1 MLKGEDFMG
10 ARFEGRVAIITG
22 AAKGMGQATA
32 VEMARD
38 GAAVV
43 ITDIDAAGLEETS
56 ALVRAARGA
65 ATAIVCDIQDRAQV
79 DALIARTKAELGRLD
94 ILVNNAGLLLP
105 GTIEETTDDI
115 IDRTLNINVKGILYA
130 IRAATPIM
138 KEQKYGRIVNVSSIT
153 GKNGDNSTV
162 FVYGA
167 SKGAVISLTRSVGRQ
182 LGPFGVTCNAIAP
195 HAVMTEMMKYWT
207 DEKKAKA
214 AASIPVRRLGTVEDI
229 SHLIC
234 FLSSDSASF
243 INGETVN
250 INGGY
255 YMD

>member
-1 MLKGEDFMG
+1 MG
-10 ARFEGRVAIITG
+10 ARFEGKVAIVTG
-22 AAKGMGQATA
+22 AAKGMGLATA
-32 VEMARD
+32 AEMCRD
-38 GAAVV
+38 GASVMM
-43 ITDIDAAGLEETS
+43 TDIDKAGLEE
-56 ALVRAARGA
+56 AARQIRSGGGKV
-65 ATAIVCDIQDRAQV
+65 TTEVCDIADRAQV
-79 DALIARTKAELGRLD
+79 DALIARTKKELGRLD

-115 IDRTLNINVKGILYA
+115 IDRTLNINVKGILYT

-167 SKGAVISLTRSVGRQ
+167 SKGAVISLTRSVARQ
-182 LGPFGVTCNAIAP
+182 LGPFGVTCNGIAP

-207 DEKKAKA
+207 DEKKQRA
-214 AASIPVRRLGTVEDI
+214 ADAIPVRRLGTIEDI
-229 SHLIC
+229 AHLIC
-234 FLSSDSASF
+234 FLSSDDASF

>member
-1 MLKGEDFMG
+1 M
-10 ARFEGRVAIITG
+10 ASRFSGRAAIVTG
-22 AAKGMGQATA
+22 AAKGMGLATA

-38 GAAVV
+38 GASVMM
-43 ITDIDAAGLEETS
+43 TDIDAAGLEES
-56 ALVRAARGA
+56 AGQARAAGGRILTA
-65 ATAIVCDIQDRAQV
+65 ACDIQDRKQV
-79 DALIARTKAELGRLD
+79 DALIQRTKEELGRVD

-115 IDRTLNINVKGILYA
+115 IDRTLNIDMKGVLYA
-130 IRAATPIM
+130 IREVTPIM
-138 KEQKYGRIVNVSSIT
+138 KAQKYGRIVNVSSIT

-167 SKGAVISLTRSVGRQ
+167 SKGAVISLTRSV
-182 LGPFGVTCNAIAP
+182 AP

-207 DEKKAKA
+207 EEKKQKA
-214 AASIPVRRLGTVEDI
+214 ADAIPVRRLGTIEDVA
-229 SHLIC
+229 HLIC
-234 FLSSDSASF
+234 FLSSDDSSF

>member
-1 MLKGEDFMG
+1 MGTRFKGK
-10 ARFEGRVAIITG
+10 VAIVTG
-22 AAKGMGQATA
+22 AAKGMGRATA
-32 VEMARD
+32 MELAGD

-43 ITDIDAAGLEETS
+43 ITDIDQAGMEETA
-56 ALVRAARGA
+56 ALIRSQGGEASRVP
-65 ATAIVCDIQDRAQV
+65 CDIQRRSEV
-79 DALIARTKAELGRLD
+79 DELIQGTKEKLGRVD

-105 GTIEETTDDI
+105 GTIEQTTDEI
-115 IDRTLNINVKGILYA
+115 IENTLGINVKGILYA
-130 IRAATPIM
+130 IRAVTPIM
-138 KEQKYGRIVNVSSIT
+138 KAQSYGRIVNVSSIT

-167 SKGAVISLTRSVGRQ
+167 SKGAVISLTRSVARQ
-182 LGPFGVTCNAIAP
+182 LGPFGVTCNAVAP

-207 DEKKAKA
+207 EEKKRKA
-214 AASIPVRRLGTVEDI
+214 AAAIPVGRLGTIEDV

-234 FLSSDSASF
+234 FLASDDASY
-243 INGETVN
+243 INGEIIN

>member
-1 MLKGEDFMG
+1 MG
-10 ARFEGRVAIITG
+10 TRFEGKVAIVTG

-32 VEMARD
+32 VEMCRD
-38 GAAVV
+38 GASVR
-43 ITDIDAAGLEETS
+43 ITDIDRTGLEETAQMIRRS
-56 ALVRAARGA
+56 GGKI
-65 ATAIVCDIQDRAQV
+65 TTEVCDIQDRAQV
-79 DALIARTKAELGRLD
+79 DELIQRTKKELGRLD

-115 IDRTLNINVKGILYA
+115 IDRTLNINVKGLLYT
-130 IRAATPIM
+130 IRSATPIM

-167 SKGAVISLTRSVGRQ
+167 SKGAVISLTRSVARQ

-207 DEKKAKA
+207 DEKKQRA
-214 AASIPVRRLGTVEDI
+214 ADAIPVRRLGTVEDI
-229 SHLIC
+229 AHLIC
-234 FLSSDSASF
+234 FLSSDDASF

>member
-1 MLKGEDFMG
+1 M
-10 ARFEGRVAIITG
+10 ASRFSGRAAIVTG
-22 AAKGMGQATA
+22 AAKGMGLATA

-38 GAAVV
+38 GASVMM
-43 ITDIDAAGLEETS
+43 TDIDAAGLEES
-56 ALVRAARGA
+56 AGQARAAGGRILTA
-65 ATAIVCDIQDRAQV
+65 ACDIQDRKQV
-79 DALIARTKAELGRLD
+79 DALIQRTKEELGRVD

-130 IRAATPIM
+130 IREVTPIM
-138 KEQKYGRIVNVSSIT
+138 KAQKYGRIVNVSSIT

-167 SKGAVISLTRSVGRQ
+167 SKGAVISLTRSVARQ
-182 LGPFGVTCNAIAP
+182 LGPFGVTCNAVAP

-207 DEKKAKA
+207 DEKKKKA
-214 AASIPVRRLGTVEDI
+214 ADAIPVKRLGTVEDI
-229 SHLIC
+229 AHLIC
-234 FLSSDSASF
+234 FLSSDDSSF

>member
-1 MLKGEDFMG
+1 MG
-10 ARFEGRVAIITG
+10 ARFEGKVAIITG

-32 VEMARD
+32 VEMARG

-43 ITDIDAAGLEETS
+43 ITDIDAAGLEETAALIRS
-56 ALVRAARGA
+56 AAKTGA
-65 ATAIVCDIQDRAQV
+65 GKVLPITCDIQDRAQV
-79 DALIARTKAELGRLD
+79 DALIARTKNELGRLD

-207 DEKKAKA
+207 EEKKAKA
-214 AASIPVRRLGTVEDI
+214 AAAIPVRRLGTVEDI

-234 FLSSDSASF
+234 FLSSDDAAF

>member
-1 MLKGEDFMG
+1 MG
-10 ARFEGRVAIITG
+10 ARFEGKVAIITG
-22 AAKGMGQATA
+22 AAKGMGKATA
-32 VEMARD
+32 VEMCQG
-38 GAAVV
+38 GASVR
-43 ITDIDAAGLEETS
+43 ITDIDEAGLEET
-56 ALVRAARGA
+56 ARQIRSDGGKVT
-65 ATAIVCDIQDRAQV
+65 TAVCDIQDRAQI
-79 DALIARTKAELGRLD
+79 DAMILRVKKELGRLD

-105 GTIEETTDDI
+105 GTIEETTDEI

-207 DEKKAKA
+207 DEKKQRA
-214 AASIPVRRLGTVEDI
+214 ADAIPVKRLGTVEDI

-234 FLSSDSASF
+234 FLASDDAGF

>member
-1 MLKGEDFMG
+1 MG
-10 ARFEGRVAIITG
+10 KRFEGKVAIVTG

-32 VEMARD
+32 MELARD

-43 ITDIDAAGLEETS
+43 ITDIDPAGMEETEKLIRS
-56 ALVRAARGA
+56 QGGKASFVL
-65 ATAIVCDIQDRAQV
+65 CDIQKRAQV
-79 DALIARTKAELGRLD
+79 DELILGTNKKLGRVD

-105 GTIEETTDDI
+105 GTIEETTDEI
-115 IDRTLNINVKGILYA
+115 IENTLGINVKGILYA
-130 IRAATPIM
+130 IRAVTPIM
-138 KEQKYGRIVNVSSIT
+138 KAQSYGRIVNVSSIT

-167 SKGAVISLTRSVGRQ
+167 SKGAVISLTRSVARE
-182 LGPFGVTCNAIAP
+182 LGPFGVTCNAVAP

-207 DEKKAKA
+207 DEKKKKA
-214 AASIPVRRLGTVEDI
+214 AAAIPVGRLGTIEDI

-234 FLSSDSASF
+234 FLASDNAAF

>member
-1 MLKGEDFMG
+1 MSL
-10 ARFEGRVAIITG
+10 RFAGKVAIVTG
-22 AAKGMGQATA
+22 AAKGMGLATSI
-32 VEMARD
+32 ELARD

-43 ITDIDAAGLEETS
+43 MTDIDAAGLEAS
-56 ALVRAARGA
+56 AAQVKAVGA
-65 ATAIVCDIQDRAQV
+65 TVLAVAGDVQERRQV
-79 DALIARTKAELGRLD
+79 DALIQRAKKELGRVD

-130 IRAATPIM
+130 IREVTPIM
-138 KEQKYGRIVNVSSIT
+138 KGQKYGRIVNVSSIT

-167 SKGAVISLTRSVGRQ
+167 SKGAVISLTRSVARQ
-182 LGPFGVTCNAIAP
+182 LGPFGITCNEVAP

-207 DEKKAKA
+207 DEKKKKA
-214 AASIPVRRLGTVEDI
+214 ADAIPVRRLGSVEDI

-234 FLSSDSASF
+234 FLSSDDAAF

>member
-1 MLKGEDFMG
+1 MG
-10 ARFEGRVAIITG
+10 TRFEGKVAIITG

-43 ITDIDAAGLEETS
+43 ITDIDAAGLEETA
-56 ALVRAARGA
+56 ALIRAAGGTGRLL
-65 ATAIVCDIQDRAQV
+65 AITCDIQDRAQV
-79 DALIARTKAELGRLD
+79 DALIARAKSELGRLD

-207 DEKKAKA
+207 EEKKAKA
-214 AASIPVRRLGTVEDI
+214 AAAIPVRRLGTVEDI

-234 FLSSDSASF
+234 FLSSDDAAF

>member
-1 MLKGEDFMG
+1 MS
-10 ARFEGRVAIITG
+10 ARFEGKVAIITG

-32 VEMARD
+32 VEMSLN
-38 GAAVV
+38 GASVV
-43 ITDIDAAGLEETS
+43 ITDIDAKGLEETAGQIRGS
-56 ALVRAARGA
+56 AGKVL
-65 ATAIVCDIQDRAQV
+65 AIVCDIQDRMQV
-79 DALIARTKAELGRLD
+79 DSLISRTKNELGRLD

-115 IDRTLNINVKGILYA
+115 IDSTLNINVKGILYA

-138 KEQKYGRIVNVSSIT
+138 KDQKYGRIVNVSSIT

-167 SKGAVISLTRSVGRQ
+167 SKGAVISLTRSVARQ

-214 AASIPVRRLGTVEDI
+214 AASIPARRLGTVQDI
-229 SHLIC
+229 AHLIC
-234 FLSSDSASF
+234 FLASDDAAF